1 MSKFIRTSS
10 REVYRNPWL
19 AFEVHE
25 IVHPN
30 GAAGEHGLVVPPLA
44 SGVVVVDG
52 GDVLLTRQER
62 FGIDRSVLE
71 IVKGGAGDGE
81 SALACAQRET
91 REELGIRA
99 RSWEPM
105 GIIYEIP
112 SILAGPIHLFLA
124 REVETVDQELEHV
137 EQISIERLP
146 FVTVL
151 EAIVRGDINDA
162 VTGAALFRAAMRLG
176 FASLTPAA
184 SASRSTDTRA
194 DRARD

>member
-1 MSKFIRTSS
+1 MPKFIRTSG

-19 AFEVHE
+19 TFEVHE

-44 SGVVVVDG
+44 SGIVVVDA

-62 FGIDRSVLE
+62 FAIDRSVLE
-71 IVKGGAGDGE
+71 IVKGGADAGE
-81 SALACAQRET
+81 TALECAQRET
-91 REELGIRA
+91 REELGVLA

-105 GIIYEIP
+105 GIVYEIP

-124 REVETVDQELEHV
+124 REIETVEQETEHV
-137 EQISIERLP
+137 ELISIERLP
-146 FVTVL
+146 LTGVL
-151 EAIVRGDINDA
+151 EAIARGDINDA
-162 VTGAALFRAAMRLG
+162 VTGTALFRAAVRLG
-176 FASLTPAA
+176 LASLTPAA
-184 SASRSTDTRA
+184 SASRSKDVPA

>member
-10 REVYRNPWL
+10 REIYRNPWL
-19 AFEVHE
+19 TFEVHE

-52 GDVLLTRQER
+52 SDVFLTRQER

-71 IVKGGAGDGE
+71 IVKGGAGVGE

-124 REVETVDQELEHV
+124 REVETLEQELEHV

-146 FVTVL
+146 IAAVL
-151 EAIVRGDINDA
+151 EGIVRGDINDA
-162 VTGAALFRAAMRLG
+162 VTAAALFRAAVRLG
-176 FASLTPAA
+176 LARLNPAA
-184 SASRSTDTRA
+184 SESRSTDVRV
-194 DRARD
+194 DRAHD